1 MGIKKRIMTSGRKFI
16 GKHLT
21 LYNKLVA
28 RADGSGAADDE
39 VQLFAK
45 IHAMSLADEADGT
58 FTATLTIHGDAE
70 TSDKIQVTI
79 DGGSPVAQG
88 TIDALVTDDFAGTV
102 GIDTV
107 VITGIPHAV
116 NEEIE
121 VKMEILRGSSVIEGS
136 SITGTVEV
144 SGN

>member
-16 GKHLT
+16 GKHLS

-45 IHAMSLADEADGT
+45 IHAMSLEDEGDGT

-79 DGGSPVAQG
+79 DGSVIDQG

-107 VITGIPHAV
+107 EITGIPHAV
-116 NEEIE
+116 DEEIE

-136 SITGTVEV
+136 SATGTVTV